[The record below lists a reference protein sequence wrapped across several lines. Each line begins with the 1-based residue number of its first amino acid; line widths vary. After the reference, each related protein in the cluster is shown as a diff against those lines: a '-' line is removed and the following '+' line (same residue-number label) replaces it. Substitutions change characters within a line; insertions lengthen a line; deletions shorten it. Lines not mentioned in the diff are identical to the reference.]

1 MTEEKKKLDD
11 EKLEDVAGGFWIVPD
26 VDYAAEKAAEE
37 TWENRDREN
46 RPHRRGHPGPR
57 LTDSPES

>member
-26 VDYAAEKAAEE
+26 VDYAAAVKKQPKKHGKTETGKTDLTAE
-37 TWENRDREN
+37 DILD
-46 RPHRRGHPGPR
+46 HG
-57 LTDSPES
+57 